1 MTDIAFYLPNL
12 AAGGAERTFLRL
24 AAGFA
29 ERDCR
34 VRLVVDRAEG
44 GLLDAV
50 RAGGLAL
57 ETLRASRTLTA
68 LPKLAAWLRR
78 ERPAVLLSAITHNN
92 LIAVWARAL
101 ARARTQVVVSE
112 HTVLSAQAASQAAWQ
127 YRVLAPLC
135 RWSYPGAAA
144 IVAVSAGAAD
154 DLARYAGLPRDRIEV
169 IANPV
174 VTPDYPQRAAAPCPH
189 PWPIDGGSPVFVAAG
204 RLVPL
209 KDFAALLHALA
220 VVRRRVP
227 ARLLVLGEGPEREAL
242 LALRARLGLE
252 GAVDFPGFY
261 DDPLP
266 LFARAAALV
275 VSSRF
280 EGFGLTLVEAL
291 ACGTPVVSTDCP
303 TGPAE
308 ILARGAYGR
317 LVPVGDADALGAA
330 MLATLADPPDRAR
343 LRQRAQDYTLAA
355 VVEQYLAL
363 FARLEPSR

>member
-29 ERDCR
+29 ERACR

-44 GLLDAV
+44 GLLEAV
-50 RAGGLAL
+50 RASGLAL
-57 ETLRASRTLTA
+57 ADLRASRTLAA
-68 LPKLAAWLRR
+68 LPALAAWLRR

-101 ARARTQVVVSE
+101 ARAPTRVVVSE
-112 HTVLSAQAASQAAWQ
+112 HTVLSAQADSQAGWQ

-135 RWSYPGAAA
+135 RWTYPRAAA

-154 DLARYAGLPRDRIEV
+154 DLARYAGLSRDRIEV
-169 IANPV
+169 IPNPV
-174 VTPDYPQRAAAPCPH
+174 VTPDYPRRIAAPSPH
-189 PWPIDGGSPVFVAAG
+189 PWLTDGGPPVFVAAG

-209 KDFAALLHALA
+209 KDFPALLRALA
-220 VVRRRVP
+220 IVRRRAP
-227 ARLLVLGEGPEREAL
+227 ARLLVLGAGPERDAL
-242 LALRARLGLE
+242 LALRARLELDD
-252 GAVDFPGFY
+252 AVDLPGFC

-308 ILARGAYGR
+308 ILDRGAYGR
-317 LVPVGDADALGAA
+317 LVPVGDADAMAAA
-330 MLATLADPPDRAR
+330 MLATLAETPDRER

-355 VVEQYLAL
+355 VVDRYLAL
-363 FARLEPSR
+363 FDRMKPAR